1 MEAWGGQGGGS
12 ESGRGEWNWPGG
24 MGGAGRD
31 HLGGGPGFD
40 TCIDY
45 DPGAALRSC
54 EQDRK
59 ARSTVKASSL
69 WTDWD
74 L

>member
-1 MEAWGGQGGGS
+1 
-12 ESGRGEWNWPGG
+12 